1 MTEQELDSLGFR
13 TTEKEYSSEHRVIWD
28 WGSHTHISPN
38 GEIQYIPILTYDRGT
53 GTVYCHPFE
62 FSRDVM
68 KFDTMLEIIN
78 SVSLLMEKRV

>member
-1 MTEQELDSLGFR
+1 MTIADLDSLGFR
-13 TTEKEYSSEHRVIWD
+13 TTEKEYSSEHGVIWD
-28 WGSHTHISPN
+28 WGSYTHQHPN
-38 GEIQYIPILTYDRGT
+38 GEVQYLPILTYDMGT

-68 KFDTMLEIIN
+68 KFNTMLEIID